1 VLFIDDK
8 GANLEL
14 KQHLINVFLQGIDG
28 YLMDKTVLFISII
41 DVIYMLKQYYL
52 LLQLVSFTCQNN
64 PNYGYI
70 IILIN
75 VFLLHN

>member
-1 VLFIDDK
+1 MVQNRYIFDQNNANYSPKWCHFITKTTIFIAEK
-8 GANLEL
+8 GAYLWL

-52 LLQLVSFTCQNN
+52 L
-64 PNYGYI
+64 P
-70 IILIN
+70 
-75 VFLLHN
+75 